1 MKATATGI
9 SLKPYLLAVKEH
21 CESLSKQELVET
33 LLELAQE
40 MSAGSRKEFLDKL
53 RVLSPRFVSKE
64 EEIPLDVEAQLLERI
79 AELQEEI
86 ETRIESIEDG
96 TYWDDYEGG
105 YDEEEEP
112 ESVTEDQSK
121 ELEQLFLDAGDL
133 FMNDHLDAAQRVYRA
148 LFDFLNANEY
158 ISSAYLPALLE
169 LREARARY
177 CHCVYETADPARLL
191 DDFYESMVVDATMNS
206 YRLDL
211 SSEPFPMLR
220 DVVDARVEKL
230 KDFEWFLPAWEKKVA
245 LCNSARAAV
254 LRMEALQWLEG
265 GANEGLSRLAREW
278 KSEQPFGYLFWIQ
291 HLEVC
296 ENWHGVRDAC
306 LEAMEVLPHSSFR
319 EQATESLIKV
329 ATVLGDKELLL
340 LGKRERF
347 LSVPKQTNLLEL
359 LQEAEIQNLRSRE
372 LDVILA
378 FKEGIKKSM
387 DVYTGF
393 YLEILLMAG
402 QLDDAFNEG
411 KTEKGVGWSSGKAG
425 ILFASILSVLTGNNH
440 KTVTIQS
447 LLKEH
452 ARNSSSEIIK
462 GLMLVSLTESKKRQY
477 LMWTDNICRERV
489 EQIVSNQHR
498 NAYDRAA
505 RAMGAVAECYVH
517 LNKKDNAIRL
527 LNEFVRIKFPRHS
540 AFRAEVKRVVN
551 GSALLKCLHL

>member
-33 LLELAQE
+33 LLEMAQE
-40 MSAGSRKEFLDKL
+40 TPAGSRTEFLDKL
-53 RVLSPRFVSKE
+53 HVLSPRFVSKE

-112 ESVTEDQSK
+112 ESVTEDQSS

-133 FMNDHLDAAQRVYRA
+133 FMDDHLDAAQRVYRA

-177 CHCVYETADPARLL
+177 CRCVYETADPARLL
-191 DDFYESMVVDATMNS
+191 DDFYESMAVDATMNT

-211 SSEPFPMLR
+211 SRELFPMLR

-230 KDFEWFLPAWEKKVA
+230 NGWEWFLPAWEKKLA
-245 LCNSARAAV
+245 ICNSARAAI

-265 GANEGLSRLAREW
+265 GADEGISRLAREW
-278 KSEQPFGYLFWIQ
+278 KSEQPYGYLFWIQ
-291 HLEVC
+291 HLEAC

-306 LEAMEVLPHSSFR
+306 LEAMKVLPHGGFR
-319 EQATESLIKV
+319 EQATESLIK
-329 ATVLGDKELLL
+329 AAMVLGDKVLLL
-340 LGKRERF
+340 LGKRECF
-347 LSVPKQTNLLEL
+347 LSVPKQTNLFEL
-359 LQEAEIQNLRSRE
+359 LHEAEKQNLRSQE

-378 FKEGIKKSM
+378 FKGDIKKSCG
-387 DVYTGF
+387 YTGF

-402 QLDDAFNEG
+402 RLEDAFHEG
-411 KTEKGVGWSSGKAG
+411 STEKSVGWSSGKAG

-452 ARNSSSEIIK
+452 ARNFSGEIIK
-462 GLMLVSLTESKKRQY
+462 GLMLVSLTESKKQQY
-477 LMWTDNICRERV
+477 LVWADNICRERV

-527 LNEFVRIKFPRHS
+527 LNEFIRIKFPRHS

-551 GSALLKCLHL
+551 GSALLKSLQL